1 MKIGVIGN
9 GFVGKATSIL
19 ECTEVDLISYDI
31 NPKLCN
37 PSGLQLIDM
46 IDCDIIFISVPTPM
60 KDTGECH
67 LEIVTDV
74 VTNLRKVNYKNY
86 IVLRSTVPVGTCDK
100 LGVNFMPEFL
110 TEKNFLEDFKNCDQW
125 IFGLYNNDDN
135 FKSKIN
141 QLITLA
147 KKYNKIKYNDIIF
160 TTNKEAE
167 MIKLFR
173 NCFLATKVSFCNEI
187 AQFCELKEINY
198 ENVRNIACQD
208 KRIGISHSLV
218 PGPDLKKGFGG
229 TCFPKDMNNLNYEM
243 KKMNMNSYIIDSA
256 LERNNKIDRK
266 DKDWSN
272 DKGRSV
278 I

>member
-1 MKIGVIGN
+1 MYT
-9 GFVGKATSIL
+9 F
-19 ECTEVDLISYDI
+19 CYVDLYFLQFLIK
-31 NPKLCN
+31 NLKL
-37 PSGLQLIDM
+37 
-46 IDCDIIFISVPTPM
+46 
-60 KDTGECH
+60 
-67 LEIVTDV
+67 
-74 VTNLRKVNYKNY
+74 LR
-86 IVLRSTVPVGTCDK
+86 
-100 LGVNFMPEFL
+100 
-110 TEKNFLEDFKNCDQW
+110 
-125 IFGLYNNDDN
+125 
-135 FKSKIN
+135 
-141 QLITLA
+141 
-147 KKYNKIKYNDIIF
+147 
-160 TTNKEAE
+160 
-167 MIKLFR
+167 
-173 NCFLATKVSFCNEI
+173 
-187 AQFCELKEINY
+187 KEINY